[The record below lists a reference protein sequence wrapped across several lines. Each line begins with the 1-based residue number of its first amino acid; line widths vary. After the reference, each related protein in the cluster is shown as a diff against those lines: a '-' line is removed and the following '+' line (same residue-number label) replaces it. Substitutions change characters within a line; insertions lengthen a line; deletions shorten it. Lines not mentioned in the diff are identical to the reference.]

1 MKTIEE
7 KNHPIH
13 AAGRLWTVPTI
24 SLTELPDGTLAV
36 AQAELAR
43 VHRGI
48 ANAICG
54 SPGQLSQDDLEFLC
68 DVSDTTFAQVAN
80 QLRVDKSTIS
90 KWRSRGAD
98 VPLIYSLY
106 LKKFFWFL
114 HFGQALGSHTIEL
127 GVAGDEA
134 EFLSAAKEKA
144 IEHRLAIRVH
154 ERRADAA

>member
-7 KNHPIH
+7 KNHPMH

-24 SLTELPDGTLAV
+24 ALTELPDGTLAV
-36 AQAELAR
+36 SQAELTR

-68 DVSDTTFAQVAN
+68 DVSDTTFAEVAN

-114 HFGQALGSHTIEL
+114 LFGQELATLTVALS
-127 GVAGDEA
+127 VAGNEA
-134 EFLSAAKEKA
+134 EFLSVAKEKA
-144 IEHRLAIRVH
+144 IENRLAIRVQ